1 MDKKKILIV
10 DDERDVTVYLTEVL
24 EDSRFDLHTAMDAET
39 GLNMVKKVH
48 PDLICL
54 DIMMPGESGLSMYTK
69 LRRTKEFRDI
79 PVIIISGVEQA
90 GEFDFRKFVDD
101 ERIPPPEC
109 YLEKPIDVAEFVN
122 GVERLLSI
130 GDSNLEKGRIP

>member
-1 MDKKKILIV
+1 MRKKKILIV
-10 DDERDVTVYLTEVL
+10 DDERDVVVYLTEVL
-24 EDSRFDLHTAMDAET
+24 ESSHFDLYSADNAET
-39 GLNMVKKVH
+39 GLKMVKKVH

-69 LRRTKEFRDI
+69 LRRIEEFKNI

-109 YLEKPIDVAEFVN
+109 YFEKPIDVASFVE
-122 GVERLLSI
+122 GVEGLLSMK
-130 GDSNLEKGRIP
+130 NNNKEKGRIS